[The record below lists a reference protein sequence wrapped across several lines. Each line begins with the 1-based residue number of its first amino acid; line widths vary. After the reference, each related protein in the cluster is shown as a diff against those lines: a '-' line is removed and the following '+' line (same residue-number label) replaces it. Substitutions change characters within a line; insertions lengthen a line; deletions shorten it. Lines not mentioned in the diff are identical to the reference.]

1 MRFIENNDKS
11 GFVERTM
18 LVKISEY
25 QKVDTLIF
33 VSGRSLRAERWPL
46 SRERVKTL
54 FGRGTMVLSQD
65 MIRRDAQV
73 VEGKG
78 LFGPDKRNH
87 RH

>member
-78 LFGPDKRNH
+78 LFGPD
-87 RH
+87 